1 MKQQYWRR
9 PSRGPAAP
17 RAIGPGGR
25 LIAALPLAV
34 ALLAGPLGALL
45 AGAPAGRAQPAT
57 AATSAPTAEPAASTK
72 PFPMIEAGMHTAL
85 IRRIGVDRAGRF
97 AVTAS
102 EDKTARLWDLQ
113 TGRQLAVLR
122 PPIGPGAEGKLYA
135 AALSPD
141 GALVALGGY
150 TSPEGQPEAIYL
162 LDRAS
167 GRLLQRLPGLPSSV
181 NHLAFSAD
189 GRWLAAALG
198 AGGLRVIE
206 RGAGGRWQLLAADES
221 FDRSSYSVAFAA
233 DGRLLAA
240 EEMDPSSREP
250 GELRLYAPP
259 AGPRLALLQRRTP
272 SGGVRPFFARFS
284 PDGRRIA
291 VGFADTTAV
300 EIVDGATL
308 APIASADRQGLLSN
322 GTLMTVAWSAD
333 GRRLLAAGSYGPT
346 DDSPLVVWP
355 AGGGPPRPVPLG
367 MTNTVQDLQP
377 LADGRLVFGGSGPAW
392 GVLGPDLQPLRLA
405 NGQPLFHGP
414 PVLDHRSLQG
424 NFDAFR
430 LAPDGRWLEFR
441 AVSRSAAGSSSSLA
455 RFDLAER
462 RLLFPQAPAPG
473 GLAPRRS
480 GLPIDGWEDTTRP
493 TLAGK
498 PLLPEGFDMS
508 RSLALSADGSRFAL
522 GSEWYV
528 RLFDRSGQR
537 LWPKPASVP
546 APAWLVNLSAD
557 GRFVLAAHGDGSI
570 RWYRSSDGSEA
581 LALFVHPDGRWL
593 LWTPEGF
600 YDASPATARSPG
612 GASLLGYHLNQG
624 REREATFISAAQLG
638 QNFFRPDLIARRLAG
653 DEAPIAAAVAKVG
666 DVRDLLRASALPP
679 RVEPDNSEGPAVRRL
694 PSGEVELRFRLVD
707 QGGGLGPIEITLN
720 GEAIRGRQN
729 LQGGGRPPVVVVAP
743 RPGTTNQIKV
753 AARDRGRSVL
763 GQAWTVTIEAPAAT
777 RRPRLHLLAVG
788 VSAYQ
793 NPELRSDVV
802 YAANDARALA
812 ATFEAA
818 RGRLAGADLG
828 TVTVLTD
835 GDATRERVIAEL
847 KRLATA
853 VEPGDRFVLHLAGHG
868 AGFDGEYY
876 FLTREVRDASE
887 AAMQA
892 DALSGRRLRELL
904 KDIRSSGGTLLLFD
918 TCSSGTYNDQ
928 ANLDLRAS
936 VRVFGTNDGRL
947 ILAAAGDRRMAKE
960 SADLRH
966 GIFTGVVIDGLRG
979 NADVVVR
986 DGQIQSSE
994 LLAYVKGNVPLLTR
1008 RLNLGEQKPQSQEQ
1022 GEDFPLN
1029 ETAGAR

>member
-34 ALLAGPLGALL
+34 ALLAGPLVALL

-57 AATSAPTAEPAASTK
+57 AEPPTSTK

-141 GALVALGGY
+141 GALVALGGF
-150 TSPEGQPEAIYL
+150 TGNKTVGVSVYL

-167 GRLLQRLPGLPSSV
+167 GRLLQRLPGLPNVV

-189 GRWLAAALG
+189 GRRLAAALG
-198 AGGLRVIE
+198 AGGLRVFE

-233 DGRLLAA
+233 DGRLLATTFS
-240 EEMDPSSREP
+240 DPSSREP

-259 AGPRLALLQRRTP
+259 SGPRLALLQRRTP
-272 SGGVRPFFARFS
+272 TGGKDPFFARFS

-291 VGFADTTAV
+291 VGFDDTTAV

-322 GTLMTVAWSAD
+322 GNLSSVAWSAD
-333 GRRLLAAGSYGPT
+333 GRRLLAAGRYAAADGSA
-346 DDSPLVVWP
+346 PLMVWP

-367 MTNTVQDLQP
+367 MANTVMDLQP

-414 PVLDHRSLQG
+414 PVLDHRNDGGGSLG
-424 NFDAFR
+424 ISNFDAFR

-441 AVSRSAAGSSSSLA
+441 ADRYVNGSWQRRLA

-480 GLPIDGWEDTTRP
+480 GLPIDGWYDTTRP

-498 PLLPEGFDMS
+498 PLLPDGWETFF
-508 RSLALSADGSRFAL
+508 SLAVSADGSRFAL
-522 GSEWYV
+522 GSHWAV
-528 RLFDRSGQR
+528 RLFDRSGQS
-537 LWPKPASVP
+537 LWRTS
-546 APAWLVNLSAD
+546 APGAAWLVNLSAD

-600 YDASPATARSPG
+600 YDASPASAHSPG

-624 REREATFISAAQLG
+624 REREAAFISAAQLG
-638 QNFFRPDLIARRLAG
+638 QNFFRPDLISRRLAG

-979 NADVVVR
+979 NADVVVK